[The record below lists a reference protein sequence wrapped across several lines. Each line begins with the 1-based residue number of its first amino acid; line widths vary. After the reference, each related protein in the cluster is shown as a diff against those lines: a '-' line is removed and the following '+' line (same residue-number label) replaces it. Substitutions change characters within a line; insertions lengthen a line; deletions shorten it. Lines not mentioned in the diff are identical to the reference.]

1 MRHAFTRQ
9 QAVYRAAQN
18 AARWPVHGEAVHG
31 EAVHGEAVH
40 GEAGHGMQRET
51 CSTKHATCDMAAARA
66 WAQHGATYTVQR
78 QVARQAG
85 CNVRCRPI
93 DCKPPG
99 PSAQH
104 VVQHRTTGCNVVQ
117 HRTTG
122 CNVVQHRTTG
132 CNVGQHQ
139 VRAEVATF
147 ETESKALD
155 RRGAG
160 GSLAL
165 LGRLAW
171 KSSSL
176 AAPTTVCP
184 AAVAMQPVTHAH
196 AHTHAHARKHARTR
210 ACTLTHARTR
220 KERSIARLPRL
231 AVPSDDGTERN
242 GMKHTL
248 ECHAPFLPQMM
259 ASDGFGRDN
268 ALAAQAWSLV
278 QY

>member
-1 MRHAFTRQ
+1 
-9 QAVYRAAQN
+9 
-18 AARWPVHGEAVHG
+18 
-31 EAVHGEAVH
+31 
-40 GEAGHGMQRET
+40 MQCET
-51 CSTKHATCDMAAARA
+51 CSTKHATCDMAAGRA
-66 WAQHGATYTVQR
+66 WAHHGATYTVQR

-99 PSAQH
+99 PSAH
-104 VVQHRTTGCNVVQ
+104 YVVQHRTTGCNIV
-117 HRTTG
+117 
-122 CNVVQHRTTG
+122 
-132 CNVGQHQ
+132 QHQ

-184 AAVAMQPVTHAH
+184 AAAAMQPVTHAH
-196 AHTHAHARKHARTR
+196 AHTHARTHARKHARKQARTR
-210 ACTLTHARTR
+210 ARMHARTCTLTRARTR
-220 KERSIARLPRL
+220 AHAQITEHRQA
-231 AVPSDDGTERN
+231 AAPSR
-242 GMKHTL
+242 
-248 ECHAPFLPQMM
+248 AI
-259 ASDGFGRDN
+259 R
-268 ALAAQAWSLV
+268 
-278 QY
+278 